1 MAYSPSGTAGQAA
14 RIEVDAA
21 QCGPPISRWLFGK
34 FTEHLGSNV
43 YQGAWAQIVVNPEF
57 APATRWAKADAL
69 HNRLLHD
76 GHTLDGMAAADFSQF
91 APFWM
96 PVGNVRGELLCDGER
111 DVQRLAPA
119 QENAGL
125 RTGVFLPLHRER
137 TFELTLK
144 ARVRQQ
150 DADKQK
156 AELGVV
162 IRTADGKA
170 IASRK
175 ITLAAEWKES
185 KANVTIPK
193 AVAATPGELFLLD
206 LLPDAGSI
214 VDVSRVLLFP
224 ADNLSG
230 WDPDVVAYMKDAR
243 LPLLRFPGGNFA
255 SSYHWRDGVGPLDS
269 RPVLPNRDWPD
280 VIEFNHVGTD
290 EWLKLCELTGAEPMI
305 CVNAGS
311 GTPDEARDWLLYCN
325 APADTPMGQLRAAN
339 GRRKPHN
346 VRIWEIGNEIYGH
359 WQTGCTD
366 AAGYAERHVRF
377 HDEMRMVAGPDVLF
391 ITCGFDEAW
400 NDALVKRGGATVRS
414 ISQHYLIGWAVPQDA
429 DPAEVFRK
437 LMAWSATLDHEMQK
451 AWRPMEAAGLPPKL
465 AITELQVF
473 TRHRTVPNNQTLAE
487 ALWTADVINASIL
500 SRGKVE
506 LITHSALLNHG
517 GGLRKKK
524 GVVYPNPVWW
534 TTHIYGT
541 QDGII
546 PVAVNVQSAGF
557 SVPEKWGI
565 PAAEAQVLGAAALLG
580 QSHDSLTT
588 FVVNRDPERAIEA
601 EISIEGFISNR
612 KAEIVT
618 LAGDTFMA
626 VNTLDCPDCVQ
637 PTAAKASAPGGTM
650 RHTFPAASLTRIT
663 LRK

>member
-1 MAYSPSGTAGQAA
+1 MAYSPSGTAGEAA
-14 RIEVDAA
+14 RIEVNAA

-43 YQGAWAQIVVNPEF
+43 YQGALAQIVLNPEF

-69 HNRLLHD
+69 LSRVLRDEHV
-76 GHTLDGMAAADFSQF
+76 LDGMAAADFSQF

-96 PVGNVRGELLCDGER
+96 PVGNVRGELLRDGER
-111 DVQRLAPA
+111 DVQRLVPA
-119 QENAGL
+119 EENAGL
-125 RTGVFLPLHRER
+125 RTGVFLPVHRER

-150 DADKQK
+150 AAGQQK
-156 AELGVV
+156 ASLSVV
-162 IRTADGKA
+162 IRAADGKP

-175 ITLAAEWKES
+175 ITLADEWKES
-185 KANVTIPK
+185 KANLTITK
-193 AVAATPGELFLLD
+193 AVASAPGELFLLD
-206 LLPDAGSI
+206 VLPDTDSI

-230 WDPDVVAYMKDAR
+230 WDPDVVGYMKQAR

-255 SSYHWRDGVGPLDS
+255 SSYHWHDGVGTLDS

-280 VIEFNHVGTD
+280 VIECNHVGTD

-311 GTPDEARDWLLYCN
+311 GTPEEARDWLLYCN

-339 GRRKPHN
+339 GRRKPYG

-366 AAGYAERHVRF
+366 AAGYAERHLRF
-377 HDEMRMVAGPDVLF
+377 HDAMKMAAGPDVLF
-391 ITCGFDEAW
+391 IACGFDEAW
-400 NDALVKRGGATVRS
+400 NEALVKRGGTTVRS
-414 ISQHYLIGWAVPQDA
+414 ISQHYLIGWDVPQEA

-437 LMAWSATLDHEMQK
+437 LMAWSATMETEMQK

-473 TRHRTVPNNQTLAE
+473 TRHRSLPANQTLAE
-487 ALWTADVINASIL
+487 ALWTADVINASIR
-500 SRGKVE
+500 SGGRVE
-506 LITHSALLNHG
+506 LITHSALVNHG
-517 GGLRKKK
+517 GGLRKRK
-524 GVVYPNPVWW
+524 GIVYPNPVWW
-534 TTHIYGT
+534 TTHLYGM

-546 PVAVNVQSAGF
+546 PVALNVQSARF
-557 SVPEKWGI
+557 SVPEKWSM
-565 PAAEAQVLGAAALLG
+565 PAAEAPMLGAAALLG
-580 QSHDSLTT
+580 RSNDVLTI
-588 FVVNRDPERAIEA
+588 FVVNRDPVQAVEA
-601 EISIEGFISNR
+601 DVSIEGFASNR

-626 VNTLDCPDCVQ
+626 ANTLDCPDCVQ
-637 PTAAKASAPGGTM
+637 PTAAKATAPGGKM